1 LKKGVHS
8 LKSFI
13 ISISFFTSPLVGNWK
28 WRFAFQEL
36 ERQKRLQHLRIQNAE
51 DMVTLMPFA
60 APRAGFLSPVI
71 AVKTG
76 AGNLYK
82 HVGMR
87 LQLTQSSKGTAL
99 PYHISYPV
107 DQRMD
112 DEEFAKDV
120 QDTLS
125 QGKSLMQAFK
135 AVVTNNFERVE
146 RYHRYV
152 ANPPPCCVVCKK
164 LLSSNKLLCQ
174 CCVPVV
180 AQNTRND

>member
-1 LKKGVHS
+1 
-8 LKSFI
+8 
-13 ISISFFTSPLVGNWK
+13 
-28 WRFAFQEL
+28 
-36 ERQKRLQHLRIQNAE
+36 
-51 DMVTLMPFA
+51 MVTLMPFA